1 MKRENCSRGESR
13 SWMMWRRVVLPLL
26 GMIWIGS
33 DGGWRR
39 CFVRQHQAAAG
50 QVEEEAAGGGESRV
64 SGP

>member
-1 MKRENCSRGESR
+1 
-13 SWMMWRRVVLPLL
+13 MMWRRVVLPLL